1 MSTRKCLLMF
11 QDNPIIVAVRN
22 PKDIYDAIHSKSQII
37 FLLTGNVYN
46 LKKWWSFVPKP
57 TNTCLPIW
65 TSLRVIPR

>member
-11 QDNPIIVAVRN
+11 QNNPIIVAVRN

-46 LKKWWSFVPKP
+46 LKKMV
-57 TNTCLPIW
+57 
-65 TSLRVIPR
+65 